1 MELVLTVLIVWDCR
15 LIPIGED
22 AWMDD
27 PGQKAVLWKHFEMGK
42 VVAVKIHRVSQ
53 V

>member
-1 MELVLTVLIVWDCR
+1 MQLLLIKSVLTVWGCR

-42 VVAVKIHRVSQ
+42 VVTVKIHKVS
-53 V
+53 